1 MNIQEFS
8 SLLEKVRVSNPL
20 VHNITNVVVTN
31 FTANGLLAIGASPV
45 MAYAHEEAAE
55 MAKIAGAL
63 VLNMGTLTEKEV
75 KSMLI
80 AGKSANQHG
89 VPVIFDPVGVGATAY
104 RTDTAKRILEELD
117 ITIIRGNAAE
127 IANAAGQKWSIKGVD
142 AIEAAGN
149 TSELAKSAAKE
160 LGAVTVITGKQDIVS
175 DGKSTFVIN
184 NGHPLLTKVTGAGCL
199 LTSIIGAFAAIEKDP
214 VKAAVTSLVVYG
226 SAAEIAAE
234 KSDGKGPGT
243 FQIEFLNSL
252 YNISAADVESY
263 GSFEKRPVRRQY
275 K

>member
-1 MNIQEFS
+1 MNIQEIS
-8 SLLEKVRVSNPL
+8 SLLEKVRESNPL

-45 MAYAHEEAAE
+45 MAYAHEEAAD

-75 KSMLI
+75 KSMLL
-80 AGKSANQHG
+80 AGKSANQHE

-104 RTDTAKRILEELD
+104 RTETAKKILRELD

-127 IANAAGQKWSIKGVD
+127 IANAAGQQWNIKGVD
-142 AIEAAGN
+142 AGEAEGN
-149 TSELAKSAAKE
+149 ISELAKSAAKD
-160 LGAVTVITGKQDIVS
+160 LAAVTVITGKQDIVS
-175 DGKSTFVIN
+175 DGRSTFTIN

-199 LTSIIGAFAAIEKDP
+199 LTSVIGAFSAIEKDP
-214 VKAAVTSLVVYG
+214 VKAAVASLVVYG

-234 KSDGKGPGT
+234 KTDGRGPGT
-243 FQIEFLNSL
+243 FQLEFLNSL
-252 YNISAADVESY
+252 YNISAADVELH
-263 GSFEKRPVRRQY
+263 GSFERTNG
-275 K
+275 